1 MSTPDTFHVI
11 TLMHRD
17 DTGDVVVIEIPAQDV
32 DAVVPCDRVGARIV
46 FVCDTKKRADDAAAE
61 FMGRFPNYSV
71 MDGAEAAEE
80 VYGQVTEWLRRKKM
94 H

>member
-1 MSTPDTFHVI
+1 MSMHPDTHHVI
-11 TLMHRD
+11 TLKHRD
-17 DTGDVVVIEIPAQDV
+17 DTGDVVVIEIPEQGVA
-32 DAVVPCDRVGARIV
+32 PPIKEGARVV

-80 VYGQVTEWLRRKKM
+80 VYEQVKAYLRRKRL

>member
-11 TLMHRD
+11 TLVHVD
-17 DTGDVVVIEIPAQDV
+17 DTGDLLVIEQGMPETIEE
-32 DAVVPCDRVGARIV
+32 GARVV

-80 VYGQVTEWLRRKKM
+80 VYEQVKAYLRRKKM

>member
-1 MSTPDTFHVI
+1 MSTPDTHHVI

-17 DTGDVVVIEIPAQDV
+17 DNGDVVVIEQGMPETIEE
-32 DAVVPCDRVGARIV
+32 GARIV

-80 VYGQVTEWLRRKKM
+80 VSGQVTEWLRRKKM